1 MELKGRKGADRGFP
15 VQPTEGVQSTEALSW
30 QKAEGWDKHRG

>member
-1 MELKGRKGADRGFP
+1 MLCGAEESTRALPGAALA
-15 VQPTEGVQSTEALSW
+15 EGVQSTEALSW